1 MNQPENVIDESIKNL
16 VDLSNILRNKIII
29 SNGLVKI
36 LMQLESY

>member
-29 SNGLVKI
+29 FNGLV
-36 LMQLESY
+36 

>member
-1 MNQPENVIDESIKNL
+1 MQPENVIDESIKNL